1 MWALVLLPIAL
12 LGLGSPIFLL
22 LLITAIAVLATTM
35 QVPWSVL
42 HQVMFGSVDKFS
54 LLAVPFFIF
63 AGELMAKGSMSQRI
77 IDWVLTL
84 LGGRR
89 GAMPLTVVGA
99 STVFGAL
106 SGSGPATVAA
116 VGKLM
121 YPNLR
126 SRGYSDSFSGGLLA
140 ASGGIAVI
148 VPPSIAMI
156 LYCVSAEQSV
166 ADLFLAGIL
175 PGLLIAA
182 LLAGYIF
189 VFATQQDIREREKFD
204 IAELWLATKRG
215 VFALLA
221 PIIILGGI
229 YAGVFSPTEAS
240 GVACVYALVISLG
253 VYRDV
258 SLREI
263 MDIAV
268 STATLTGQIM
278 IIVAAAGLVSW
289 LMTVQ
294 GIPQAIIAAIAEM
307 NASPWV
313 FLLTV
318 NVLLLV
324 VGCVID
330 PISAILVLAPLL
342 VPIAQSLGINL
353 VHFGLIMTVNLSIGM
368 FTPPFGLNL
377 FVAQATLGVST
388 RDLYRGIMPFI
399 GAYLLGLILLTYVP
413 EISLF
418 LLNFR

>member
-12 LGLGSPIFLL
+12 LAFGFPIFLL
-22 LLITAIAVLATTM
+22 LLITAIVVLATAM
-35 QVPWSVL
+35 QVPWGVL

-121 YPNLR
+121 YPNLK

-175 PGLLIAA
+175 PGLAIAA

-189 VFATQQDIREREKFD
+189 VFATQQDIRESESFEV
-204 IAELWLATKRG
+204 AELWRATKRG

-240 GVACVYALVISLG
+240 GVACVYALVVSLG
-253 VYRDV
+253 IYRDV
-258 SLREI
+258 SIHEV

-278 IIVAAAGLVSW
+278 IIVAAAGLISW

-294 GIPQAIIAAIAEM
+294 GIPHYIRRLQMVLSNDVVQVFDLPDLDYAAAADE
-307 NASPWV
+307 
-313 FLLTV
+313 FQD
-318 NVLLLV
+318 
-324 VGCVID
+324 G
-330 PISAILVLAPLL
+330 
-342 VPIAQSLGINL
+342 
-353 VHFGLIMTVNLSIGM
+353 
-368 FTPPFGLNL
+368 
-377 FVAQATLGVST
+377 
-388 RDLYRGIMPFI
+388 RR
-399 GAYLLGLILLTYVP
+399 
-413 EISLF
+413 
-418 LLNFR
+418 